1 MLQILHLVL
10 TQPRRDEELF
20 KSFVNRQTEALKNQM
35 ASPSAIFQE
44 QFLKATF
51 HRIHGHRVWVK
62 PEHIA
67 KLDLD
72 RMMAIYR
79 QRFSSAA
86 GYTFF
91 IVGSFEPE
99 KLKPLVETYLASF
112 ADAGL
117 ETRSD

>member
-1 MLQILHLVL
+1 M
-10 TQPRRDEELF
+10 
-20 KSFVNRQTEALKNQM
+20 
-35 ASPSAIFQE
+35 
-44 QFLKATF
+44 
-51 HRIHGHRVWVK
+51 VK

-79 QRFSSAA
+79 QRFPVLRDIPSSLW
-86 GYTFF
+86 
-91 IVGSFEPE
+91 GSFEPE
-99 KLKPLVETYLASF
+99 KLKPLVETYGQF